1 MTDLDL
7 KQDILKRLDLA
18 DLAPADQDKILNQLE
33 ENILTQLH
41 LAIIEQLPAGE
52 RASLAD
58 LDETA
63 AEQIFQAN
71 LNPEL
76 IKRVATLVVADF
88 KARMV

>member
-18 DLAPADQDKILNQLE
+18 DLALADQDKILNQLE
-33 ENILTQLH
+33 ENILAQLH
-41 LAIIEQLPAGE
+41 LAIIEALPE
-52 RASLAD
+52 EKRVTLAD

-63 AEQIFQAN
+63 AEQIFQAH

-76 IKRVATLVVADF
+76 IKQVATGVVADF
-88 KARMV
+88 KERMK